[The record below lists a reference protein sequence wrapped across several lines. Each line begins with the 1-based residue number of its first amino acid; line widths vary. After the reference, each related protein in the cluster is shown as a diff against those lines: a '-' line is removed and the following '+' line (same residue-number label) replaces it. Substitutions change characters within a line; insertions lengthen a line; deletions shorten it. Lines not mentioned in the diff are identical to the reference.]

1 MHPDNRGRGRCV
13 VVPVRPKSKSPVVQ
27 VRVAR
32 FVRAPAAKLRSTRS
46 PRALAARPGHLH
58 RGNASALRE
67 KTSSDPPA
75 ARRWRQE
82 TQLLVKCPEKY
93 PALSTPHPSS
103 GNKSDTVAVNF
114 AQPLNNGKQRIYPVQ
129 AAPIRD
135 GSAEVVET
143 PSRQI
148 AS

>member
-1 MHPDNRGRGRCV
+1 PTSR
-13 VVPVRPKSKSPVVQ
+13 SPVVH
-27 VRVAR
+27 
-32 FVRAPAAKLRSTRS
+32 VRAAELAQATAAKLPSTRS

-75 ARRWRQE
+75 ARHWRQE
-82 TQLLVKCPEKY
+82 MQLLVKCPEKR
-93 PALSTPHPSS
+93 PALSTPRPSS
-103 GNKSDTVAVNF
+103 ENKSDTVAVNF